1 MPKPNSDNPL
11 DAPNDWFRIRLI
23 CILLE
28 TCASF
33 FDKGPSKKK
42 LDFFVTF
49 FQVSNKQQEGS
60 RLTEIVLHQ
69 HQGIVPAGH

>member
-1 MPKPNSDNPL
+1 MVRFWGYLFSLTVAEGGMPKPNSENPL

-33 FDKGPSKKK
+33 FDKGPAKKK
-42 LDFFVTF
+42 LDFFITF
-49 FQVSNKQQEGS
+49 FQVS
-60 RLTEIVLHQ
+60 I
-69 HQGIVPAGH
+69 